1 MAQWKKTGSV
11 VLSIKAGSNV
21 QTMNVDDLNEYVLVM
36 RGEWATTDTDKTDK
50 TYTIPVL
57 VDGKPA
63 ADGDLRWYV
72 DASSY
77 ETEFGFTRSILT
89 GDDIVSVNAQTGV
102 IKVKNSGIVRIW
114 CESMTD
120 PSVKFSVIFVVPG
133 DFNQDGYVDG
143 DDVDTMIVKLT
154 DSKEDFFKK
163 LLGDLDK
170 SGEIDGDDVDLLVEI
185 ATYIKEI

>member
-1 MAQWKKTGSV
+1 
-11 VLSIKAGSNV
+11 
-21 QTMNVDDLNEYVLVM
+21 
-36 RGEWATTDTDKTDK
+36 
-50 TYTIPVL
+50 
-57 VDGKPA
+57 
-63 ADGDLRWYV
+63 
-72 DASSY
+72 
-77 ETEFGFTRSILT
+77 
-89 GDDIVSVNAQTGV
+89 
-102 IKVKNSGIVRIW
+102 
-114 CESMTD
+114 MTD

-143 DDVDTMIVKLT
+143 DDVDMMVEVATMIVKLT

>member
-1 MAQWKKTGSV
+1 M
-11 VLSIKAGSNV
+11 
-21 QTMNVDDLNEYVLVM
+21 
-36 RGEWATTDTDKTDK
+36 
-50 TYTIPVL
+50 L
-57 VDGKPA
+57 VDGNPA
-63 ADGDLRWYV
+63 ADGNLRWYV

-143 DDVDTMIVKLT
+143 DDVDMMVEVATMIVKLT

>member
-1 MAQWKKTGSV
+1 MFQLVKGSSATVADNPFKVEDKTFIGWDNAKVGDTVTTDTVLVAQWKKTGSV

-21 QTMNVDDLNEYVLVM
+21 QTMNVDDQNEYVLVM

-63 ADGDLRWYV
+63 ADGNLRWYV

-114 CESMTD
+114 C
-120 PSVKFSVIFVVPG
+120 
-133 DFNQDGYVDG
+133 
-143 DDVDTMIVKLT
+143 
-154 DSKEDFFKK
+154 
-163 LLGDLDK
+163 
-170 SGEIDGDDVDLLVEI
+170 
-185 ATYIKEI
+185 